1 MPEKQRHW
9 LSQRRFLILLISLLL
24 IDVLLPILE
33 ELDLVRARICLN
45 VLFALILLS
54 SVYAIS
60 ENKKLG
66 LITLCLS
73 VVALGTRFA
82 VEFVPEPTKGMIVT
96 ALLLMVVCLF
106 LISTVILIEVL
117 KPGRVTGEKISAA
130 ICVYLLIGFLW
141 AMLFT
146 LVFVLDPQSFAIEG
160 ATLSHFIYY
169 SYVTLTTLGYGDI
182 APLSPVGKSLA
193 YVEAII
199 GQIYLTVLV
208 ARLVGLYIVHQQRD

>member
-1 MPEKQRHW
+1 
-9 LSQRRFLILLISLLL
+9 L
-24 IDVLLPILE
+24 VPILE
-33 ELDLVRARICLN
+33 ELELTGARIYLN
-45 VLFALILLS
+45 VLFSLILLS

-73 VVALGTRFA
+73 VVALGVRFA
-82 VEFVPEPTKGMIVT
+82 VDFIPEPTKGMIVT
-96 ALLLMVVCLF
+96 ALLLLVVCLF
-106 LISTVILIEVL
+106 LISTVILIEVF

-141 AMLFT
+141 ALLFT
-146 LVFVLDPQSFAIEG
+146 LVFVLDPQSFSIEG

-199 GQIYLTVLV
+199 GQIYLTVLI
-208 ARLVGLYIVHQQRD
+208 ARLVALHIAQERGE

>member
-1 MPEKQRHW
+1 MPEKPRHW
-9 LSQRRFLILLISLLL
+9 LSQHRFLVLLISLLL
-24 IDVLLPILE
+24 LGVLLPLFE
-33 ELDLVRARICLN
+33 ELDLVWAKICLN

-66 LITLCLS
+66 FITLCLT
-73 VVALGTRFA
+73 VVALGARYA
-82 VEFVPEPTKGMIVT
+82 VDFIPEPSKGLIVA
-96 ALLLMVVCLF
+96 ALFLLVVCLF
-106 LISTVILIEVL
+106 LISTVILIEVF

-141 AMLFT
+141 ALLFT

-160 ATLSHFIYY
+160 ATLAHFIYY

-193 YVEAII
+193 YVEAVI
-199 GQIYLTVLV
+199 GQIYLTVLI
-208 ARLVGLYIVHQQRD
+208 ARLVALHIAHGQKE